1 MYAMYIHHSQDDSGA
16 TLFGVICAAGVL
28 GLLGI
33 WTLIYRSIEAS
44 READRLRMVEDKYSG
59 ETASRISQKMFW
71 QGQTADQLRDSL
83 GPPHAVDVKLLKTR
97 RREIWKYHN
106 YEAHR
111 YRTRIT
117 LDDGI
122 VTTWTTK

>member
-1 MYAMYIHHSQDDSGA
+1 MFAMYVHHSQNDGSD
-16 TLFGVICAAGVL
+16 AAFKIVASVVVFV
-28 GLLGI
+28 LLGI
-33 WTLIYRSIEAS
+33 WVLIHQAMEAS
-44 READRLRMVEDKYSG
+44 READRQRMVDAKYSG
-59 ETASRISQKMFW
+59 ETAAMISKKMFW

-106 YEAHR
+106 YEANR